1 MRFRNLFDLREYL
14 DRLID
19 LGLGN
24 CRPLLDRRGCAC
36 GREPVP
42 LGDPGEG
49 ERVRE
54 STACSPSLRIPAIS
68 GNDDSGADSV
78 PAGREP
84 ATDAPLANDCA
95 VTTLR
100 LNQLQAEIEAQPEYV
115 ENKR

>member
-1 MRFRNLFDLREYL
+1 MSTWQVTN
-14 DRLID
+14 RLT
-19 LGLGN
+19 
-24 CRPLLDRRGCAC
+24 
-36 GREPVP
+36 
-42 LGDPGEG
+42 GEG

-68 GNDDSGADSV
+68 GNDGSGADAIS
-78 PAGREP
+78 AGREP